1 MKALRAYFEPIFF
14 CNGKIWTITPSE
26 AVKTIYAFQRRF
38 LRTYV
43 LNVKWPNTVKN
54 EDLQ

>member
-14 CNGKIWTITPSE
+14 CNGKIWTMTPSE
-26 AVKTIYAFQRRF
+26 AVKTIYAFQRRL

-54 EDLQ
+54 EDV